1 MRSSDGETL
10 PPLSG
15 CTQPNPAHCHAVELD
30 RAFRST
36 RASLQL
42 RSTSRNQSSM
52 VFGCAP
58 RWNTLYG
65 GSSLTEDTL
74 GRHGRAAHPHTKLPA
89 QEAQYFEQA
98 LAPLSDLHGS
108 QAHIGDQHACSHLG
122 PANCWPNLC
131 RGFAFVSRPLRFA
144 PVGGRLDPLR
154 GTQDATSHLRSMF
167 LHNAS

>member
-1 MRSSDGETL
+1 
-10 PPLSG
+10 
-15 CTQPNPAHCHAVELD
+15 
-30 RAFRST
+30 
-36 RASLQL
+36 
-42 RSTSRNQSSM
+42 M

-108 QAHIGDQHACSHLG
+108 QAHIGDQHVAGPELVETVLNTFSHLF
-122 PANCWPNLC
+122 PP
-131 RGFAFVSRPLRFA
+131 
-144 PVGGRLDPLR
+144 
-154 GTQDATSHLRSMF
+154 GTGELLA
-167 LHNAS
+167 